1 MPYLNHLIV
10 TNSSAIVGCNAIV
23 LSKSDFLAP
32 NIKVYRSK
40 FRPLSKSLPKT
51 GSKCILKLIVDKN
64 NNKVLGCHM
73 IGDNASEIIQ
83 MASISLMLGAKKSD
97 FDNTMALHPTIAEE
111 FVTMR
116 WFKKALVIRTFS

>member
-1 MPYLNHLIV
+1 M
-10 TNSSAIVGCNAIV
+10 G
-23 LSKSDFLAP
+23 KD
-32 NIKVYRSK
+32 NIKVYRSI

-51 GSKCILKLIVDKN
+51 SSKCILKLIVDNN

-73 IGDNASEIIQ
+73 IGDNACEIIQ
-83 MASISLMLGAKKSD
+83 MASISLMLVEKKSD

-116 WFKKALVIRTFS
+116 

>member
-1 MPYLNHLIV
+1 MTEEKARESI
-10 TNSSAIVGCNAIV
+10 G
-23 LSKSDFLAP
+23 KD
-32 NIKVYRSK
+32 NITIYRSK
-40 FRPLSKSLPKT
+40 FRPLSKSIPKK

-116 WFKKALVIRTFS
+116 

>member
-1 MPYLNHLIV
+1 M
-10 TNSSAIVGCNAIV
+10 
-23 LSKSDFLAP
+23 
-32 NIKVYRSK
+32 
-40 FRPLSKSLPKT
+40 PKT
-51 GSKCILKLIVDKN
+51 GPKCILKLIVDKN

-116 WFKKALVIRTFS
+116 